1 MGEVTPDVVEIA
13 RKLQLEVEPKEVM
26 ELLYSHDK
34 TWTEEELLLMD
45 EQIKGFLD
53 MESVPG
59 EDAIKIAKMAATN
72 LE

>member
-1 MGEVTPDVVEIA
+1 
-13 RKLQLEVEPKEVM
+13 
-26 ELLYSHDK
+26 
-34 TWTEEELLLMD
+34 MD

-72 LE
+72 LEQYINLSDKAVAGSERTDSNF